1 MRYYIVPSQTI
12 PYHTIPYHIISYHFI
27 SYHISQYRAGSHH
40 VVYIY
45 IHTYI
50 HIHTHLY
57 TCMHVYMKRPQGGL
71 GAVNWALIS
80 KQILSPKSQAAPPP
94 PTRKAILGEGLQHAR
109 TFRLFLL
116 AGSWLY
122 VFQRKLQLPIRRPC
136 FSGGLDRSMPWPMR
150 SQVGIFQSLVPTTVN

>member
-94 PTRKAILGEGLQHAR
+94 PPERQFSER
-109 TFRLFLL
+109 
-116 AGSWLY
+116 
-122 VFQRKLQLPIRRPC
+122 VF
-136 FSGGLDRSMPWPMR
+136 SMPGLLDFSCLLGR
-150 SQVGIFQSLVPTTVN
+150 GCTSSNESYSYLFDVRAFQVDLTVPCRGR